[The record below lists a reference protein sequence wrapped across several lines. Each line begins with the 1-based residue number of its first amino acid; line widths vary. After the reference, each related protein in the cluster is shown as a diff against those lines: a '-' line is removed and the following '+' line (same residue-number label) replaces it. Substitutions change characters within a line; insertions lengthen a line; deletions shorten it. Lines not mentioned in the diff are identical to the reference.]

1 MVGNLTYFCPSLN
14 IYTSETLIH
23 YLSYVASIF
32 LTGYK
37 VEPKINQEF
46 TYKNCVFILTC
57 LNFSHL
63 QSTLHLMQYTYW
75 DIFPT
80 AQNSF
85 WTRWFWCFLV
95 LLSFFILP
103 VPHQQ
108 NVSLW
113 GLFSSSKTKNT
124 TRGEIR
130 WIERVRHGG
139 HAIFWSKTAEYSA
152 RCGQVLS

>member
-63 QSTLHLMQYTYW
+63 QSTLHLMQYTYR
-75 DIFPT
+75 DTFFHCSKQFLNSSILIPFSASAVFCFTSTTLAKHFPLRT
-80 AQNSF
+80 
-85 WTRWFWCFLV
+85 
-95 LLSFFILP
+95 FFIQGNKKCCSGQDQ
-103 VPHQQ
+103 V
-108 NVSLW
+108 N
-113 GLFSSSKTKNT
+113 
-124 TRGEIR
+124 REGE
-130 WIERVRHGG
+130 E
-139 HAIFWSKTAEYSA
+139 
-152 RCGQVLS
+152 CGS